1 MLTNWRAGQLPGWYE
16 VKESKWWILPL
27 GWDSRGSVHTL
38 REGRLQSSPTKGL
51 WGFWGTASCI

>member
-27 GWDSRGSVHTL
+27 GWDSRGSVQDFYL
-38 REGRLQSSPTKGL
+38 LDSLIYSLCPKIGPTFHL
-51 WGFWGTASCI
+51 LP

>member
-27 GWDSRGSVHTL
+27 GWDSWPGPGSL
-38 REGRLQSSPTKGL
+38 KQPLQSSCAG
-51 WGFWGTASCI
+51 GSCPVHRPQGQ

>member
-1 MLTNWRAGQLPGWYE
+1 MLTNWRAGQLRSWYE

-51 WGFWGTASCI
+51 WGFW